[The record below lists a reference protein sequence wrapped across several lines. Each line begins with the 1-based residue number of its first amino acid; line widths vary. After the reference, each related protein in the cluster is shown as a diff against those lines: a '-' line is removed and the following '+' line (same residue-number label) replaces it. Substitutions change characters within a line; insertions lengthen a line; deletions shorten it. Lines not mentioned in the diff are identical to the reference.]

1 MTQLPAAALTYL
13 LTALGIYMVSD
24 GTPSQKH
31 DVTAVTVA
39 HCTGD
44 ERKQVPDGLQ
54 DQGRPGGGNKGVL
67 HQDKAGAK
75 SLMHLP
81 SETCRRFAMIS
92 CLPISKL
99 VSPCFKSR
107 PLPRFRCARQPLQ
120 ARPLSAAVSAAR
132 LCRLLPA
139 VALARAASLPRV
151 PRHTCLLNS
160 PARVGRSRRLLK
172 PCIVIEP

>member
-1 MTQLPAAALTYL
+1 MTQLPAAALAYL

-24 GTPSQKH
+24 GTPSQTH

-75 SLMHLP
+75 SLIYLP

-107 PLPRFRCARQPLQ
+107 PLPRFRCARRPLQ
-120 ARPLSAAVSAAR
+120 ARPLTKRRR
-132 LCRLLPA
+132 LRRTPLP
-139 VALARAASLPRV
+139 P
-151 PRHTCLLNS
+151 
-160 PARVGRSRRLLK
+160 PAGRS
-172 PCIVIEP
+172 PCPGGVVTTCTKAHLPLEFAGTCWP